1 MDTRFS
7 PEVAARHA
15 RPAQALPSPLQLMQ
29 QTDAPGRDVLDLVGR
44 TRARI
49 RLLMQGRDDR
59 LLVLIG
65 PCSIHDPRS
74 ALDYA
79 RRLAQE
85 RERLGDELELV
96 MRVYFEKPRTTLGW
110 KGMIQDPWL
119 DGSGQFQEGL
129 FLARQLLL
137 DINRLGVP
145 AATEFL
151 DPLVAPYLEDLVSW
165 GAVGARTTES
175 QTHREMASGL
185 PLPVG
190 FKNGTD
196 GNVQTAC
203 DAIEA
208 ASAPHHRLGLDPG
221 GHVVVQ
227 HTAGNPDGHLVL
239 RGGLEPNY
247 HAQPVSDACET
258 LKVRG
263 LPPRLVVDCSHGN
276 SRKQHEQQ
284 RLVAADIAARIQ
296 RGERKVFGLMI
307 ESHLKAGR
315 QPFVPGV
322 HAPDALV
329 YGQSITDA
337 CLDWPGSLQVLQGL
351 QDAVRARRRRMAL
364 SNPVDSTGGEPDGN
378 SMQG

>member
-1 MDTRFS
+1 MDTRLH
-7 PEVAARHA
+7 PDVPARQDH
-15 RPAQALPSPLQLMQ
+15 PAQTLPSPHQLLQR
-29 QTDAPGRDVLDLVGR
+29 TGAPGRDALGLVER

-49 RLLMQGRDDR
+49 RLLLQGRDDR
-59 LLVLIG
+59 LLVVIG
-65 PCSIHDPRS
+65 PCSIHDPRA
-74 ALDYA
+74 ALEYA
-79 RRLAQE
+79 QRLAQV
-85 RERLGDELELV
+85 RDRLGGELELV

-110 KGMIQDPWL
+110 KGLIQDPRL

-196 GNVQTAC
+196 GHVQTAC

-208 ASAPHHRLGLDPG
+208 ASAPHHRLGLEASG
-221 GHVVVQ
+221 RVVVQ
-227 HTAGNPDGHLVL
+227 RTAGNPDGHLVL
-239 RGGLEPNY
+239 RGGREPNY
-247 HAQPVSDACET
+247 QAQPVSEACES
-258 LKVRG
+258 LKGRG
-263 LPPRLVVDCSHGN
+263 LPPRLMVDCSHGN
-276 SRKQHEQQ
+276 SQKKHEQQ

-296 RGERKVFGLMI
+296 LGDRQVFGLMV

-322 HAPDALV
+322 HAADTLV

-337 CLDWPGSLQVLQGL
+337 CLDWPGSLQLLEGL
-351 QDAVRARRRRMAL
+351 RAAVRARRQRVAA
-364 SNPVDSTGGEPDGN
+364 
-378 SMQG
+378 